1 MATKKTRSNKSKVK
15 ICSCHTAAPQP
26 NDFPRLFKLMQIQM
40 SQEPRFALLLC
51 HSWVPEVLFTGLLS
65 RRWMLR
71 FESLCCLGDVAW
83 HRAAEKLLFHGGFLM
98 RRQAMRWCFRVC
110 TWMNLRFWEVHHG
123 APIKPTSNSG
133 LPRQRR
139 IAHRTV
145 QPFLWHPL
153 AVKDLALTGAVERL
167 SLPLI
172 ILPGAPNERAWLR
185 KKVTLPNKMAK
196 AVLNLSSTLEI
207 NLEFAKV
214 QVAFTCIG
222 HNLRKSSWIC

>member
-1 MATKKTRSNKSKVK
+1 MLCLANEHFVRDCHSHLDHFVLRLPTFCAPLNYFFELFFVLGTSCLSYFSTLNYSLSYFWEFLLSAMCPQLGSFFIKLPLIKTPETKRNTMATKKTRSNKSKVK

-110 TWMNLRFWEVHHG
+110 TWMNLRF
-123 APIKPTSNSG
+123 
-133 LPRQRR
+133 
-139 IAHRTV
+139 
-145 QPFLWHPL
+145 
-153 AVKDLALTGAVERL
+153 
-167 SLPLI
+167 
-172 ILPGAPNERAWLR
+172 
-185 KKVTLPNKMAK
+185 
-196 AVLNLSSTLEI
+196 
-207 NLEFAKV
+207 
-214 QVAFTCIG
+214 
-222 HNLRKSSWIC
+222 